1 MRPAPDQFDSIGDA
15 FLTYIRVECGLSPNT
30 VEAYARDLRE
40 LFESLRDAG
49 VREPIDVAPRHLAE
63 HVQGLRRDRAL
74 ATSSVARHVAT
85 IKIFF
90 RFLLSE
96 RRLETNPADWLEQPI
111 RWRRLPSVLSPNQ
124 IRTLIEAA
132 APPPDADPAHDRL
145 PLWLRDRAMLELMYA
160 CGLRAGEVGL
170 IRDADLGEA
179 IGVVRVLGKGQKER
193 LVPMGRPAMEAIAT
207 YRQGCRPRLLK
218 PDGRDQ
224 GRLLL
229 SRTGRPLERV
239 AVWQIVKRCAAAAG
253 LKDVHPH
260 TLRHSFAT
268 HMLMGGADLRVVQ
281 ELLGH
286 SDVSTT
292 QVYTHVDHTRL
303 RDVVRRY
310 HPRS

>member
-1 MRPAPDQFDSIGDA
+1 MRAERDQFDHVGDR
-15 FLTYIRVECGLSPNT
+15 FLTYIRVECGLSLNT
-30 VEAYARDLRE
+30 LEAYARDLRD
-40 LFESLRDAG
+40 LFGFLREAG
-49 VREPIDVAPRHLAE
+49 LDEITQVGPRNLAE
-63 HVQGLRRDRAL
+63 HVQSLRSERGL
-74 ATSSVARHVAT
+74 ATASVARHVAT
-85 IKIFF
+85 IKMLF
-90 RFLLSE
+90 RFLMTE
-96 RRLETNPADWLEQPI
+96 QRLESNPADWLEQPI

-124 IRTLIEAA
+124 IRRLIDAA
-132 APPPDADPAHDRL
+132 QPSEGEEGAERL
-145 PLWLRDRAMLELMYA
+145 PLWMRDRAMLELMYA
-160 CGLRAGEVGL
+160 CGLRASEVGL
-170 IRDADLGEA
+170 IHDRDLNET

-193 LVPMGRPAMEAIAT
+193 LVPMGRPALAAVAT
-207 YRQGCRPRLLK
+207 YRERCRPRLMK
-218 PDGRDQ
+218 QDGRDR

-239 AVWQIVKRCAAAAG
+239 AVWQIVKRCARAAG

-268 HMLMGGADLRVVQ
+268 HLLMGGADLRVVQ

-303 RDVVRRY
+303 RDVVRRF